1 MLNCIG
7 VSALAGEGGVLL
19 ADLFLRIVGENVI
32 VQAFVGG
39 LFIAAMNMFGALS
52 LLILRNPTEV
62 FLKTALGFA
71 AGVMLSASFT
81 SLIIPGVEIGGLT
94 PVVVGMVIGVVFIDR
109 AEAWMRYVM
118 WAIVGRG
125 KSKDGRSAATHPA
138 VPGLLLFI
146 VAITIHNMPEGLA
159 VGVGFGAGDI
169 GAALSLMLAIG
180 LQNIPEG
187 LAVSIAAR
195 NAKLG
200 GGFYAVLVGIR
211 SGLVEI
217 PLTVLGATAVTV
229 MTSLLPYAMGF
240 AAGAML
246 YVVIHEI
253 IPETHTKGAERIATF
268 GTMAGLIVMMVLDIA
283 TG

>member
-1 MLNCIG
+1 M
-7 VSALAGEGGVLL
+7 V
-19 ADLFLRIVGENVI
+19 DLFLRLTGDNVI
-32 VQAFVGG
+32 VQALVGG
-39 LFIAAMNMFGALS
+39 IFIAMMNMFGALS
-52 LLILRNPTEV
+52 LLIFRNPSEA
-62 FLKTALGFA
+62 FLKGALGFA

-94 PVVVGMVIGVVFIDR
+94 PVVVGMVVGVLFIDR
-109 AEAWMRYVM
+109 AEAWMKFVV

-125 KSKDGRSAATHPA
+125 KAKRKR
-138 VPGLLLFI
+138 PGVSNAKVSGLFLFI

-159 VGVGFGAGDI
+159 VGVGFGAGEI

-217 PLTVLGATAVTV
+217 PLTVLGAGAVTF

-253 IPETHTKGAERIATF
+253 IPDTHTKGVERIATS
-268 GTMAGLIVMMVLDIA
+268 GTMVGLIVMMVLDIA